1 MFKEDNEGLYLPP
14 GIEELESLYAPMKN
28 LSRPLPSAK
37 HYSDHSST
45 ADGTMPIPHPLCN
58 WNQIE
63 ALKKINRGHN
73 RGKTNM
79 PRKYSTNFVMKML
92 AAFKMLLAI

>member
-63 ALKKINRGHN
+63 ALKKINRGHH

-79 PRKYSTNFVMKML
+79 PSKYKIWHIFRESWL
-92 AAFKMLLAI
+92 H